1 MAPVSPWNRERS
13 RYHGHRMKTMEAQF
27 QMGTKFHLLPK
38 NTNKWHP
45 NCFVISIASYSRYGQ
60 THSTYRSKCT
70 DNLICTVTDLS
81 TCLDAP
87 NWPRGDFRAP
97 SGANGS
103 NGEESFWGHWT
114 VPAVRETP
122 PSGCQAVGTHCCH
135 LQGLPGRPPTRHNLS
150 ESGRKNTEAWPC
162 SNTN

>member
-1 MAPVSPWNRERS
+1 
-13 RYHGHRMKTMEAQF
+13 MKTMEAQF

-81 TCLDAP
+81 TCLDTP

-103 NGEESFWGHWT
+103 NGEKSFWGHWT
-114 VPAVRETP
+114 VPWGRSCLGPRSKRNSTFRVPGSGEVLP
-122 PSGCQAVGTHCCH
+122 PPPGPSRQA
-135 LQGLPGRPPTRHNLS
+135 PNR
-150 ESGRKNTEAWPC
+150 A
-162 SNTN
+162 